1 MGCVLI
7 SGVLVSTHSNHK
19 TVFRITS
26 SLKKSILKLSDVL
39 GMSGRGEVT
48 RNLYLAGL
56 CENRSEHTR
65 AHGQCF
71 ISLSPCKEII
81 KLRIFMSE
89 LRK

>member
-7 SGVLVSTHSNHK
+7 SGMLVSTHSNHK

-39 GMSGRGEVT
+39 GMSGGGEVT

-56 CENRSEHTR
+56 
-65 AHGQCF
+65 
-71 ISLSPCKEII
+71 
-81 KLRIFMSE
+81 
-89 LRK
+89 